1 MKNLIVYYS
10 WTGNTEVVAKELHRL
25 IGGDLDK
32 IEEVKPRKGN
42 IGFMTGAFAA
52 LFGKKSKIKN
62 TNFPLSNYD
71 NIYLG
76 AQVWASKPSPAINS
90 YLDSAD
96 FKGKNVYL
104 FITLADDKVPQ
115 MAIDIIG
122 KHVEKRGG
130 KLIDS
135 ITIRTVMNSVI
146 TPDALGDSLVNWV
159 GNHTDIKA

>member
-1 MKNLIVYYS
+1 LN
-10 WTGNTEVVAKELHRL
+10 
-25 IGGDLDK
+25 
-32 IEEVKPRKGN
+32 
-42 IGFMTGAFAA
+42 
-52 LFGKKSKIKN
+52 
-62 TNFPLSNYD
+62 NYD

-90 YLDSAD
+90 YIDSGD

-104 FITLADDKVPQ
+104 FITLADDKIPQ

-122 KHVEKRGG
+122 KSIEKRGG

-146 TPDALGDSLVNWV
+146 TPEDLGDSLINWV
-159 GNHTDIKA
+159 GNHTGTKA